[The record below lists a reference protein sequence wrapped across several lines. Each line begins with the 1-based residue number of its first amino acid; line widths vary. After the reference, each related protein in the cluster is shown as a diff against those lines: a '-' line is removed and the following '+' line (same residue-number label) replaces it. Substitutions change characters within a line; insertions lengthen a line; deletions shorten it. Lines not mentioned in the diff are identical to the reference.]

1 MKLGLFLMPSH
12 PPERSL
18 YDATKWDLEMIQYAD
33 ALGYQEVWIGEHFT
47 APWEPIPAPD
57 LLIAQALKATKQ
69 IKLAPGAH
77 ILPFHHP
84 VELAHR
90 VAYLDHLS
98 QGRLMF
104 GIGAGGFPNDLV
116 TFNIDGEN
124 KENRRMM
131 KEALEIIL
139 KLWNEKEP
147 FEYKGQ
153 YWNATKTASNE
164 FAGYHVY
171 PFQQPH
177 PPIGITGLSP
187 RSETLVMAGENG
199 LIPLSFGYNID
210 YVKSHW
216 EAYEEGAK
224 KSGRTADRSQW
235 RISRDVFVADT
246 DQEAIEGSLG
256 SMMGRQHREYWI
268 GLFQSFRSL
277 SLFKHEESVDD
288 SEVTPEYVAKH
299 NWFVGSPETVAEQI
313 VQMYEMVGGFGTLL
327 VNGYDY
333 SENPEVWR
341 KSMRLLSE
349 EVLPRVEHKLS
360 KVNA

>member
-18 YDATKWDLEMIQYAD
+18 YDATEWDLEMIQYAD
-33 ALGYQEVWIGEHFT
+33 ALGYHEVWIGEHFT
-47 APWEPIPAPD
+47 APWEPVPAPD
-57 LLIAQALKATKQ
+57 LLIAQAIKATKQ

-90 VAYLDHLS
+90 VAYLDHLA
-98 QGRLMF
+98 QGRLML
-104 GIGAGGFPNDLV
+104 GVGAGGFPNDLV
-116 TFNIDGEN
+116 TFNIDGES
-124 KENRRMM
+124 KENRKMM

-139 KLWNEKEP
+139 KMWNEKEP
-147 FEYKGQ
+147 FEYRGE
-153 YWNATKTASNE
+153 YWNATKTAANQ
-164 FAGYHVY
+164 FASYHAY

-187 RSETLVMAGENG
+187 RSDTLVMAGEKG
-199 LIPLSFGYNID
+199 FIPLSFGYNID
-210 YVKSHW
+210 YVASHW

-224 KSGRTADRSQW
+224 KSGRIPDRAKW

-246 DQEAIEGSLG
+246 DQEAMEGSLG

-268 GLFQSFRSL
+268 DLFKSFRSL

-288 SEVTPEYVAKH
+288 SEVNTEYVAKH
-299 NWFVGSPETVAEQI
+299 MWFVGSPETVANQLFHL
-313 VQMYEMVGGFGTLL
+313 YERVGGFGTLL

-333 SENPEVWR
+333 SENPEIWK
-341 KSMRLLSE
+341 KSMRLLQE
-349 EVLPRVEHKLS
+349 EVMPRVEHKLS
-360 KVNA
+360 KVNV